1 MNRSVTAKFLK
12 ALSLVLLLF
21 TCTNLTVSAKELE
34 IDVAKIKREYE
45 RAKHKHQTMVKQMD
59 CLTRNVYYEAGSEP
73 FEGKLAVAQVT
84 LNRVESGRF
93 PNSVCGVVYQ
103 KDKVEEKTI
112 CQFSWFC
119 EDYQN
124 KPVNRER
131 WVESREAAKKVL
143 MDNVRLPKLGNAL
156 YFHNDT
162 VSPQWGKPKVA
173 KIGRHI
179 FYSERRN
186 ENRSL

>member
-45 RAKHKHQTMVKQMD
+45 RAKYKHQTMVKQMD
-59 CLTRNVYYEAGSEP
+59 CLTKNVYYEAGSEP

-84 LNRVESGRF
+84 INRVESGRF

-103 KDKVEEKTI
+103 KDKVEDKTI

-119 EDYQN
+119 EDYQS

-143 MDNVRLPKLGNAL
+143 MDNVRLPKLGKAL

-179 FYSERRN
+179 FYSERRK
-186 ENRSL
+186 